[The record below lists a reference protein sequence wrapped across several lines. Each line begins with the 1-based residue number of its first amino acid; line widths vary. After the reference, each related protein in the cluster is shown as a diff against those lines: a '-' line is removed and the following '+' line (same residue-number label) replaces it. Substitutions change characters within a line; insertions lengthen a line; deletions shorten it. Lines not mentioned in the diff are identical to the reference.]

1 MRKYAKEIQIALVA
15 IVGIVV
21 LYFGLQFLK
30 GLTLFSSDN
39 HYYVKFDDI
48 SGLSASS
55 PIYANG
61 YRIGVVE
68 RIIYDYEH
76 NGEIV
81 AELGIDNKMQ
91 IPKGSYA
98 EIASDLLGNIKL
110 EVKFGP
116 DFDDVM
122 EPGDTINGGLQDG
135 AFGKVEKLL
144 PHLEKALPK
153 LDSILY
159 NVNML
164 LSDPSLSNSLD
175 NIERMTA
182 DLTKVSK
189 DMTMISASLNHQL
202 PHMLTTA
209 DGVLTNIDTL
219 TQTLNAI
226 DVVTTM
232 AKVDATLQNVQ
243 ALTAKLNSK
252 EGTVGKFLTDP
263 SIYDHLNSTSA
274 HLDSLIIDLKAHPGR
289 YVHISLFGKKQK

>member
-159 NVNML
+159 NVNVL
-164 LSDPSLSNSLD
+164 LSDPSLRNSLN

-189 DMTMISASLNHQL
+189 DFTMISASLNQKL
-202 PHMLTTA
+202 PNMLTTA
-209 DGVLTNIDTL
+209 NGVLTNVDTL

-226 DVVTTM
+226 DFVATM

-263 SIYDHLNSTSA
+263 SIYDHLNSTTA

>member
-30 GLTLFSSDN
+30 GLTLLSSDN

-226 DVVTTM
+226 DFVTTM

>member
-91 IPKGSYA
+91 IPTGSYA

-122 EPGDTINGGLQDG
+122 EPGDTISGGLQDG

-159 NVNML
+159 NVNVL
-164 LSDPSLSNSLD
+164 LSDPSLRNSLN

-189 DMTMISASLNHQL
+189 DFTMISASLNQQL

-209 DGVLTNIDTL
+209 DGVLTNVDTL

-226 DVVTTM
+226 DFVATM
-232 AKVDATLQNVQ
+232 AKVDATMQNVQ

-263 SIYDHLNSTSA
+263 SIYDHLNSTTA

-289 YVHISLFGKKQK
+289 YVHFSLFGKKQK

>member
-159 NVNML
+159 NVNVL
-164 LSDPSLSNSLD
+164 LSDPSLRNSLN

-189 DMTMISASLNHQL
+189 DFTMISASLNQQL

-209 DGVLTNIDTL
+209 DGVLTNVDTL

-226 DVVTTM
+226 DFVATM

-263 SIYDHLNSTSA
+263 SIYDHLNSTTA

>member
-39 HYYVKFDDI
+39 NYYVKFDDI

-226 DVVTTM
+226 DFVTTM

>member
-159 NVNML
+159 NVNVL
-164 LSDPSLSNSLD
+164 LSDPSLRNSLN

-189 DMTMISASLNHQL
+189 DFTMISASLNQQL

-209 DGVLTNIDTL
+209 DGVLTNVDTL

-226 DVVTTM
+226 DFVATM

-263 SIYDHLNSTSA
+263 SIYDHLNSTTA

-289 YVHISLFGKKQK
+289 YVHFSLFGKKQK

>member
-159 NVNML
+159 NVNVL

-189 DMTMISASLNHQL
+189 DMSMISASLNHQL

-226 DVVTTM
+226 DFVATM

>member
-15 IVGIVV
+15 IIGIVV

-30 GLTLFSSDN
+30 GLTVFSSDN

-116 DFDDVM
+116 DFDDIM
-122 EPGDTINGGLQDG
+122 EPGDTINGGLQQG
-135 AFGKVEKLL
+135 ALGQVESLI

-164 LSDPSLSNSLD
+164 LSDPSLRNSLD
-175 NIERMTA
+175 HIEQMTA
-182 DLTKVSK
+182 DFAKVSK
-189 DMTMISASLNHQL
+189 DLTVISASLNHQL
-202 PHMLTTA
+202 PGMLTTA
-209 DGVLTNIDTL
+209 NGVLNNVDTL
-219 TQTLNAI
+219 THNLNAL
-226 DVVTTM
+226 DLAATM
-232 AKVDATLQNVQ
+232 ARVDATLQNVQ
-243 ALTAKLNSK
+243 ALTDKLNSK

-263 SIYDHLNSTSA
+263 SIYDNLNSTAS

-289 YVHISLFGKKQK
+289 YVHVSLFGKKQK

>member
-98 EIASDLLGNIKL
+98 EIARDLLGNIKL

-159 NVNML
+159 NVNVL
-164 LSDPSLSNSLD
+164 LSDPSLRNSLN

-189 DMTMISASLNHQL
+189 DFTMISASLNQQL

-209 DGVLTNIDTL
+209 DGVLTNVDTL

-226 DVVTTM
+226 DFVATM

-263 SIYDHLNSTSA
+263 SIYDHLNSTTA

-289 YVHISLFGKKQK
+289 YVHFSLFGKKQK

>member
-15 IVGIVV
+15 VIGIVV

-81 AELGIDNKMQ
+81 AELGIDNKMH

-110 EVKFGP
+110 EVQFGP
-116 DFDDVM
+116 DFDDIM
-122 EPGDTINGGLQDG
+122 EPGDTINGGLQKG
-135 AFGKVEKLL
+135 ALGKVENLV

-159 NVNML
+159 NVNQL
-164 LSDPSLSNSLD
+164 LADPSLRNSLD
-175 NIERMTA
+175 HIEQMTA
-182 DLTKVSK
+182 DFTKVSK
-189 DMTMISASLNHQL
+189 DLTAISAALNQKL
-202 PHMLTTA
+202 PGMLATA
-209 DGVLTNIDTL
+209 DGVLNNVDTL
-219 TQTLNAI
+219 THNLNTLDLAA
-226 DVVTTM
+226 TL
-232 AKVDATLQNVQ
+232 ARVDATLQNVQ
-243 ALTAKLNSK
+243 ALTDKLNSK
-252 EGTVGKFLTDP
+252 EGTVGRFLTDP
-263 SIYDHLNSTSA
+263 SIYNNLNSTAA

-289 YVHISLFGKKQK
+289 YVHVSLFGKKQK

>member
-116 DFDDVM
+116 DFNDVM
-122 EPGDTINGGLQDG
+122 EPGDTIYGGLQDG

-159 NVNML
+159 NVNVL
-164 LSDPSLSNSLD
+164 LSDPSLSNSLN

-189 DMTMISASLNHQL
+189 DMTMISASLNQQL

-209 DGVLTNIDTL
+209 NGVLTNVDTL

-226 DVVTTM
+226 DFVATM

-263 SIYDHLNSTSA
+263 SIYNHLNSTAA

>member
-159 NVNML
+159 NVNVL
-164 LSDPSLSNSLD
+164 LSDPSLRNSLN

-189 DMTMISASLNHQL
+189 DFTMISASLNQQL
-202 PHMLTTA
+202 PNMLTTA
-209 DGVLTNIDTL
+209 NGVLTNVDTL

-226 DVVTTM
+226 DFVATM

-263 SIYDHLNSTSA
+263 SIYDHLNSTTA

-289 YVHISLFGKKQK
+289 YVHFSLFGKKQK

>member
-164 LSDPSLSNSLD
+164 WSDPSLSNSLD

-226 DVVTTM
+226 DFVTTM

>member
-116 DFDDVM
+116 DFNDVM
-122 EPGDTINGGLQDG
+122 EPGDTIYGGLQDG

-159 NVNML
+159 NVNVL

-189 DMTMISASLNHQL
+189 DMSMISASLNHQL

-226 DVVTTM
+226 DFVATM

>member
-159 NVNML
+159 NVNVL
-164 LSDPSLSNSLD
+164 LSDPSLRNSLN

-189 DMTMISASLNHQL
+189 DFTMISASLNQKL
-202 PHMLTTA
+202 PNMLTTA
-209 DGVLTNIDTL
+209 NGVLTNVDTL

-226 DVVTTM
+226 DFVATM

-263 SIYDHLNSTSA
+263 SIYDHLNSTTA

-289 YVHISLFGKKQK
+289 YVHFSLFGKKQK

>member
-189 DMTMISASLNHQL
+189 DMTMISASLNHPL

-226 DVVTTM
+226 DFVTTM